1 MVLQIIKIL
10 YIFLKHFPE
19 WFFVESKKRTFIFKW
34 LIFYLQIKL
43 YIFLPVAHMLS
54 AGVVHFDYDED
65 VLKVRPYVLG
75 CERKSSWFL
84 ENDGDNVIPNVPL
97 PQ

>member
-1 MVLQIIKIL
+1 M
-10 YIFLKHFPE
+10 FGT
-19 WFFVESKKRTFIFKW
+19 R
-34 LIFYLQIKL
+34 
-43 YIFLPVAHMLS
+43 
-54 AGVVHFDYDED
+54 VVDFDYDED

-75 CERKSSWFL
+75 CEGKSSWFL